1 MSLMNL
7 LILIRADPKLPLEVV
22 EVVRDFVAE
31 AVDVVFPL
39 QKETAQ
45 QFPQWTQVFFAL
57 VGGRFVLLVLLLVA

>member
-1 MSLMNL
+1 MYLLNL
-7 LILIRADPKLPLEVV
+7 LILIWADPKLLLEVV

-45 QFPQWTQVFFAL
+45 QIPQGTQLVFAL
-57 VGGRFVLLVLLLVA
+57 VRGFVLLVLLLVA